1 MEIYVISICR
11 KQFYQLKTVDI
22 TKSTK
27 IEISKRTDNSF
38 SVKGPFKGPF
48 VGPFFFKPL
57 PTRNLNQEVV
67 SIFIFGQISQFCM
80 SPERIRYVKYFH
92 QKSFLE
98 CKINESPS
106 CRRRTGHWSLKSLAN
121 ASGASV

>member
-1 MEIYVISICR
+1 MEIYVISVCR

-48 VGPFFFKPL
+48 VGPLFL
-57 PTRNLNQEVV
+57 SNPTRQGIYLIGKDAKRDKMMN
-67 SIFIFGQISQFCM
+67 
-80 SPERIRYVKYFH
+80 KY
-92 QKSFLE
+92 K
-98 CKINESPS
+98 
-106 CRRRTGHWSLKSLAN
+106 RREKDLY
-121 ASGASV
+121 

>member
-1 MEIYVISICR
+1 MEIYVISVCR

-48 VGPFFFKPL
+48 VGPFFLSTPSRHEISIKKLVLSSSSGRF
-57 PTRNLNQEVV
+57 V
-67 SIFIFGQISQFCM
+67 SSA
-80 SPERIRYVKYFH
+80 
-92 QKSFLE
+92 
-98 CKINESPS
+98 
-106 CRRRTGHWSLKSLAN
+106 CRPRGSDM
-121 ASGASV
+121 